1 MVQFYST
8 DGSHTNIE
16 AFSSTEIENAIE
28 LKNIAQKELDQA
40 KKDAYD
46 SLKIKEEKN
55 AALLNIINQLEKT
68 VKELDALVIQ
78 SEENK
83 KKAIEESAKAQSASN
98 LAKLALENLEQSL
111 EKSTE
116 EYQEVKSN
124 MRKL

>member
-1 MVQFYST
+1 MLQFYST
-8 DGSHTNIE
+8 DGSYTNIE

-98 LAKLALENLEQSL
+98 LAKLAFCGSVYLFS
-111 EKSTE
+111 
-116 EYQEVKSN
+116 
-124 MRKL
+124 

>member
-8 DGSHTNIE
+8 DGSYSNIE

-83 KKAIEESAKAQSASN
+83 KRLLKNQLRHNQQVILQN
-98 LAKLALENLEQSL
+98 LLLKI
-111 EKSTE
+111 
-116 EYQEVKSN
+116 
-124 MRKL
+124 